1 MVKPMQEQI
10 DSGPLIGKAK
20 KNNYNMLNKNM
31 VITNIFNRIF
41 FPQTDAIQASIH

>member
-1 MVKPMQEQI
+1 MVKSMQEQI

-20 KNNYNMLNKNM
+20 KIIIICSIKIWSS
-31 VITNIFNRIF
+31 ITYLRRIF